1 MTGFWQ
7 SLTNQPTFNA
17 SSALLLTDGTIMCQS
32 SESKKWWKLKP
43 TISGDYVNGTWS
55 ALADSPNGPLY
66 YASAVLRDGKVIIA
80 GGEYEETQGQVWLNA
95 VEIYDPISNNWT
107 SISTPPGFN
116 HIGDAASCLL
126 PDGRFM
132 IGDPK
137 STNIAIYDP
146 NTNAWTSAASKTS
159 VEETWILLP
168 DETVLTVDCT
178 NHPKTEKYLIAADK
192 WVSAGNSP
200 VELVKGSDIEIGPGM
215 LLPDGRCLFV
225 GATGATALYTP
236 PNIASQPGTW
246 AVGPSF
252 PIVGGKQLGAE
263 DAPGCLLPNGKVLL
277 VVGPITTNFSG
288 PSSFYEFDPI
298 TNSLSAVP
306 NPPTSGGATYVGRM
320 LLLPTG
326 QVLFTNG
333 SPNAQIYTPDGAPDP
348 SWKPQITNAPATVR
362 PGFTY
367 TLKGRQ
373 INGLSQACIYGDD
386 AMTATN
392 YPIVS
397 IRNNS
402 TGHVFYCRTHDHS
415 TMGLQTGTI
424 IHSTRFTVPSGIE
437 IGPSRICVTANG
449 ITSDCR
455 SIGVSNKSW
464 KEIKWEIKENI
475 KAEIDVINRKRV
487 FENKIKD
494 AEIDDFQ
501 QFLEDP
507 EWLQSLRLL
516 AERSDEIEGI
526 IRKEAFITAAERPE
540 LGNEA
545 LSVSAAKEEQ
555 RQGER
560 SMTPRSQSKSSIDI
574 DSSTAKE
581 EQRQG
586 ERSMTPRSRPKADIL
601 K

>member
-1 MTGFWQ
+1 MAGFWQ
-7 SLTNQPTFNA
+7 GLTNQPTFNA
-17 SSALLLTDGTIMCQS
+17 STALLLTDGTVMCQS
-32 SESKKWWKLKP
+32 SGTKKWWKLKP
-43 TISGDYVNGTWS
+43 DISGDYVNGSWF

-66 YASAVLRDGKVIIA
+66 YASAVLRDGRVIVA

-95 VEIYDPISNNWT
+95 AEIYDPISNNWT
-107 SISTPPGFN
+107 GISTPPGFN
-116 HIGDAASCLL
+116 EIGDASSCLL

-132 IGDPK
+132 IGAPN
-137 STNIAIYDP
+137 SSNIAIYDP
-146 NTNAWTSAASKTS
+146 TTNAWTSAASKTS
-159 VEETWILLP
+159 NEETWVLLP
-168 DETVLTVDCT
+168 DETVLTVDCIG
-178 NHPKTEKYLIAADK
+178 HPKTEKYLIAADK
-192 WVSAGNSP
+192 WVSAGNAP

-236 PNIASQPGTW
+236 PNVASQTGTW
-246 AVGPSF
+246 TIGPSF
-252 PIVGGKQLGAE
+252 PIVGGTQLVAE

-277 VVGPITTNFSG
+277 VVGPITPNFSG

-298 TNSLSAVP
+298 TNSLAAIA
-306 NPPTSGGATYVGRM
+306 NPPNAGGPAFVGRM

-333 SPNAQIYTPDGAPDP
+333 SPNAQIYTPDGAPD
-348 SWKPQITNAPATVR
+348 SAWKPQTTNAPGAVR

-367 TLKGRQ
+367 TLEGRQ
-373 INGLSQACIYGDD
+373 INGQSQACIYGDD

-402 TGHVFYCRTHDHS
+402 TGHIFYCRTHDHS

-424 IHSTRFTVPSGIE
+424 VHSTRFTVPSGIE
-437 IGPSRICVTANG
+437 TGPSTLCVTANG
-449 ITSDCR
+449 ITSDCK
-455 SIGVSNKSW
+455 SIGVSNKRW

-475 KAEIDVINRKRV
+475 KAEFDVIYRKRV
-487 FENKIKD
+487 FEDKRKD
-494 AEIDDFQ
+494 SEIDDLRR
-501 QFLEDP
+501 FLEDP
-507 EWLQSLRLL
+507 EWLRSVRLL
-516 AERSDEIEGI
+516 AERSDEIEEI
-526 IRKEAFITAAERPE
+526 IRKQAFITEAERPE

-545 LSVSAAKEEQ
+545 LAVSASQEEQ

-560 SMTPRSQSKSSIDI
+560 STTPRSRAKSDMGINASA
-574 DSSTAKE
+574 SQE

-586 ERSMTPRSRPKADIL
+586 ERSTTPRSRAKSGKL

>member
-17 SSALLLTDGTIMCQS
+17 STALLLTDGTVMCQS
-32 SESKKWWKLKP
+32 SGTKKWWKLKP
-43 TISGDYVNGTWS
+43 TISGDYVNGSWF

-95 VEIYDPISNNWT
+95 AEIYDPISNNWT

-116 HIGDAASCLL
+116 QIGDASSCLL

-132 IGDPK
+132 IGAPN
-137 STNIAIYDP
+137 SSNIAIYDP

-159 VEETWILLP
+159 NEETWILLP
-168 DETVLTVDCT
+168 DETVLTVDCI

-192 WVSAGNSP
+192 WVSAGNAP

-236 PNIASQPGTW
+236 PNVASQPGTW

-252 PIVGGKQLGAE
+252 PIVGGKQLVAE

-277 VVGPITTNFSG
+277 VVGPITPNFSG

-298 TNSLSAVP
+298 TNSLSAVL
-306 NPPTSGGATYVGRM
+306 NPPTSGGPAFVGRM

-333 SPNAQIYTPDGAPDP
+333 SPNVQIYTPDDAPDP
-348 SWKPQITNAPATVR
+348 SWKPQITNAPVTVR

-402 TGHVFYCRTHDHS
+402 TGHIFYCRTHDHS

-424 IHSTRFTVPSGIE
+424 IHSTLFTVPSGIE
-437 IGPSRICVTANG
+437 IGPSKICVTANG

-487 FENKIKD
+487 FENKSKD
-494 AEIDDFQ
+494 AEIDDLR

-545 LSVSAAKEEQ
+545 LGISAAE
-555 RQGER
+555 
-560 SMTPRSQSKSSIDI
+560 
-574 DSSTAKE
+574 E

-586 ERSMTPRSRPKADIL
+586 ERSMTPRSRTKSSIDIDSSAAEEEQRQSERSMTPRSRTKADIF